1 MSSRSISRTSMPAPM
16 AVDGV
21 TAQAARKHTQAQKQR
36 SYPVFWQRGPSVRP
50 AFTCRAGGLPAP
62 SWFAASLGWSWAGRS
77 TTFRS
82 WQPQPPRS
90 RMQTE
95 RPETKP
101 PAPLLNTSRRRFG
114 VFQKSRAH
122 LPAPHLGDKP
132 PTRFGFARRYAVW
145 LRPHAWRLALLFSLS
160 LIGIGIDMVWPLVS
174 AHLIDGVILSKRL
187 SVEQKVGEL
196 TGFALGMGGLF
207 MVGSG
212 LSWLRSLRLQL
223 LNSRL
228 AFQLRGALFHRILRL
243 PMSELTEMKTGGI
256 LSRLSNDVDSTTG
269 LLQQALLSPVLSS
282 LRLVVTLCIIFALNW
297 RIAAAVMIA
306 MPPIL
311 LAQNLWA
318 RRIRSIWKSMGQD
331 RQEIDARVS
340 EGLSGVRIV
349 RGFGREQRE
358 QLAYTLG
365 HHTVIRKQ
373 MLATRTQRS
382 VALIWELIMPLT
394 QVTIIGFGGYLVVKG
409 QATLGVLIAFQGYVW
424 RLLEPVMQIA
434 SSLSETQRGLAAME
448 RVFDVFDKPE
458 EKPDPP
464 DAVAAPDHV
473 DELRFERVS
482 FAYRSDVP
490 VLHDFNLRVPG
501 GSVIAL
507 VGASGAG
514 KTTVTDLLARFYDP
528 SSGQILLNGVDLRRI
543 RLKSFRALL
552 GIVQQEV
559 FLFDGSVR
567 ENIAYGRAEASELE
581 VLDAA
586 ERANADEFIRRLPE
600 GYDTLIGERG
610 VKLSGGQR
618 QRLSIARALLA
629 DPKILILDEATS
641 SLDTESEQL
650 IQASIDELLRHRT
663 TFIIAHRLSTIAH
676 ADQIV
681 VLDAGVIVERGS
693 HQELLRQ
700 GGRYA
705 AMVARQTRSTLE
717 QPQLGTLASE
727 G

>member
-1 MSSRSISRTSMPAPM
+1 M
-16 AVDGV
+16 
-21 TAQAARKHTQAQKQR
+21 QAE
-36 SYPVFWQRGPSVRP
+36 RP
-50 AFTCRAGGLPAP
+50 
-62 SWFAASLGWSWAGRS
+62 
-77 TTFRS
+77 
-82 WQPQPPRS
+82 PPRPV
-90 RMQTE
+90 T
-95 RPETKP
+95 P
-101 PAPLLNTSRRRFG
+101 PLNTSRKRFG
-114 VFQKSRAH
+114 VFQSLRNQAT
-122 LPAPHLGDKP
+122 LASTGLAPQG
-132 PTRFGFARRYAVW
+132 RFAYAKRYAVW
-145 LRPHAWRLALLFSLS
+145 LRPHVGRLALLFTFSLV
-160 LIGIGIDMVWPLVS
+160 GIGIDMVWPLVS
-174 AHLIDGVILSKRL
+174 AHLIDDVILSSKL
-187 SVEQKVGEL
+187 SVQEKLGQL
-196 TGFALGMGGLF
+196 SGFGLGMAGLF
-207 MVGSG
+207 LFGSG

-228 AFQLRGALFHRILRL
+228 AFQLRAALFHRILRL
-243 PMSELTEMKTGGI
+243 PMGELTEMKTGGI
-256 LSRLSNDVDSTTG
+256 LSRLSSDVDSTTG

-282 LRLVVTLCIIFALNW
+282 LRLVATLCIIFTLNW
-297 RIAAAVMIA
+297 RIATAVLVA

-311 LAQNLWA
+311 LVQNLWA

-373 MLATRTQRS
+373 MLATRAQRS
-382 VALIWELIMPLT
+382 VALIWELIMPLA
-394 QVTIIGFGGYLVVKG
+394 QVTIIGFGGYLVVRG

-434 SSLSETQRGLAAME
+434 SSISETQRGLAAME

-464 DAVAAPDHV
+464 GALEAPARV
-473 DELRFERVS
+473 DELRFEGVS
-482 FAYRSDVP
+482 FAYRPDVP
-490 VLHDFNLRVPG
+490 VLRDFSLSVPG
-501 GSVIAL
+501 GSVVAL
-507 VGASGAG
+507 VGVSGAG
-514 KTTVTDLLARFYDP
+514 KTTVTDLVARFYDP
-528 SSGQILLNGVDLRRI
+528 SAGRILLNGVDLRQI
-543 RLKSFRALL
+543 RLKSFRSLL

-567 ENIAYGRAEASELE
+567 ENIAYGRTDATEAE

-586 ERANADEFIRRLPE
+586 QRANADEFISRLPE

-650 IQASIDELLRHRT
+650 IQASIDELLRDRT

-681 VLDAGVIVERGS
+681 VLDAGSIVELGT
-693 HQELLRQ
+693 HDELLRR

-705 AMVARQTRSTLE
+705 AMVARQAQRSFSRIDD
-717 QPQLGTLASE
+717 AAAAV
-727 G
+727 

>member
-1 MSSRSISRTSMPAPM
+1 MT
-16 AVDGV
+16 
-21 TAQAARKHTQAQKQR
+21 
-36 SYPVFWQRGPSVRP
+36 PS
-50 AFTCRAGGLPAP
+50 
-62 SWFAASLGWSWAGRS
+62 
-77 TTFRS
+77 
-82 WQPQPPRS
+82 
-90 RMQTE
+90 
-95 RPETKP
+95 
-101 PAPLLNTSRRRFG
+101 LNTSRKRFR
-114 VFQKSRAH
+114 VFQSKGASPRVT
-122 LPAPHLGDKP
+122 PAAGKP
-132 PTRFGFARRYAVW
+132 PSRFAYAKRYSVW
-145 LRPHAWRLALLFSLS
+145 LRPHVWRLTFLFTLS
-160 LIGIGIDMVWPLVS
+160 VLGIGIDMVWPLVS
-174 AHLIDGVILSKRL
+174 AHLIDGVILSQRL
-187 SVEQKVGEL
+187 SVPEKLGQL
-196 TGFALGMGGLF
+196 TGFGLGMAGLF
-207 MVGSG
+207 LFGSG

-228 AFQLRGALFHRILRL
+228 AFQLRAALFHRVLRL
-243 PMSELTEMKTGGI
+243 PMGELTEMKTGGI
-256 LSRLSNDVDSTTG
+256 LSRLSSDVDSTTG
-269 LLQQALLSPVLSS
+269 LLQQALLSPVLSG
-282 LRLVVTLCIIFALNW
+282 LRLIVTLCIIFTLNW
-297 RIAAAVMIA
+297 RIAAAVIVA

-311 LAQNLWA
+311 LVQNLWA
-318 RRIRSIWKSMGQD
+318 RRIRIIWKSIGQD

-349 RGFGREQRE
+349 RGFGRELRE

-373 MLATRTQRS
+373 MLATRAQRS
-382 VALIWELIMPLT
+382 VALIWELIMPLA

-434 SSLSETQRGLAAME
+434 SSISETQRGLAAME

-458 EKPDPP
+458 EKPDLPG
-464 DAVAAPDHV
+464 AVEAPARV
-473 DELRFERVS
+473 EQIRFEGVS
-482 FAYRSDVP
+482 FAYREDVP
-490 VLHDFNLRVPG
+490 VLRDFNLTVPG
-501 GSVIAL
+501 GSVVAL
-507 VGASGAG
+507 VGVSGAG

-528 SSGQILLNGVDLRRI
+528 SAGKITLNGVDLREI
-543 RLKSFRALL
+543 RLKSFRRLL

-567 ENIAYGRAEASELE
+567 ENIAYGRSEASEAE

-586 ERANADEFIRRLPE
+586 RRANADEFIRRLPE

-650 IQASIDELLRHRT
+650 IQASIDELLRDRT

-681 VLDAGVIVERGS
+681 VLDAGTIVELGS
-693 HQELLRQ
+693 HEELLRR

-705 AMVARQTRSTLE
+705 AMVGRQAQRSFSRTDVE
-717 QPQLGTLASE
+717 AAAV
-727 G
+727 

>member
-1 MSSRSISRTSMPAPM
+1 
-16 AVDGV
+16 
-21 TAQAARKHTQAQKQR
+21 
-36 SYPVFWQRGPSVRP
+36 
-50 AFTCRAGGLPAP
+50 
-62 SWFAASLGWSWAGRS
+62 
-77 TTFRS
+77 
-82 WQPQPPRS
+82 
-90 RMQTE
+90 MQTE

-122 LPAPHLGDKP
+122 LPPPHLGDSP

-160 LIGIGIDMVWPLVS
+160 LVGIGIDMVWPLVS

-187 SVEQKVGEL
+187 SVEQKVREL

-282 LRLVVTLCIIFALNW
+282 LRLVVTLCIIFTLNW

-473 DELRFERVS
+473 DELRFEGVS
-482 FAYRSDVP
+482 FAYRPDVP

-727 G
+727 S

>member
-1 MSSRSISRTSMPAPM
+1 M
-16 AVDGV
+16 
-21 TAQAARKHTQAQKQR
+21 QAE
-36 SYPVFWQRGPSVRP
+36 RP
-50 AFTCRAGGLPAP
+50 
-62 SWFAASLGWSWAGRS
+62 
-77 TTFRS
+77 
-82 WQPQPPRS
+82 PPRPVTP
-90 RMQTE
+90 R
-95 RPETKP
+95 
-101 PAPLLNTSRRRFG
+101 LNTSRKRFH
-114 VFQKSRAH
+114 VFQGTRAQ
-122 LPAPHLGDKP
+122 APPPLSGDKSQS
-132 PTRFGFARRYAVW
+132 RFAYAKRYGVW
-145 LRPHAWRLALLFSLS
+145 LRPHVWRLALLFGFSL
-160 LIGIGIDMVWPLVS
+160 LGIAIDMVWPLVS
-174 AHLIDGVILSKRL
+174 AHLIDGVILSSKL
-187 SVEQKVGEL
+187 SVPEKLGQL
-196 TGFALGMGGLF
+196 SGFGLGMAGLF
-207 MVGSG
+207 LFGSG
-212 LSWLRSLRLQL
+212 ISWLRSLRLQL

-228 AFQLRGALFHRILRL
+228 AFQLRSALFHRILRL
-243 PMSELTEMKTGGI
+243 PMAELTEMKTGGI
-256 LSRLSNDVDSTTG
+256 LSRLSSDVDSTTG
-269 LLQQALLSPVLSS
+269 LLQQALMSPVLST
-282 LRLVVTLCIIFALNW
+282 LRLIVTLCIIFTLNW
-297 RIAAAVMIA
+297 RIAAAVIVA

-311 LAQNLWA
+311 LVQNLWA

-373 MLATRTQRS
+373 MLATRAQRS
-382 VALIWELIMPLT
+382 VALIWELIMPLA

-434 SSLSETQRGLAAME
+434 NSISETQRGLAAME

-464 DAVAAPDHV
+464 GALEAPVRV
-473 DELRFERVS
+473 DELRFQSVS
-482 FAYRSDVP
+482 FAYRPDVP
-490 VLHDFNLRVPG
+490 VLRDFNLAVPG
-501 GSVIAL
+501 GSVVAL

-528 SSGQILLNGVDLRRI
+528 SEGQILLNGVDLRRI
-543 RLKSFRALL
+543 RLKSFRSLL

-567 ENIAYGRAEASELE
+567 ENIAYGRSEATEAE

-586 ERANADEFIRRLPE
+586 QRANADEFISRLPE

-650 IQASIDELLRHRT
+650 IQASIDELLRDRT

-681 VLDAGVIVERGS
+681 VLDAGVIVEQGT
-693 HQELLRQ
+693 HQELLRRA
-700 GGRYA
+700 GRYA
-705 AMVARQTRSTLE
+705 AMVARQAQRSLNRTDD
-717 QPQLGTLASE
+717 AVAAV
-727 G
+727 

>member
-1 MSSRSISRTSMPAPM
+1 M
-16 AVDGV
+16 
-21 TAQAARKHTQAQKQR
+21 QAE
-36 SYPVFWQRGPSVRP
+36 RP
-50 AFTCRAGGLPAP
+50 
-62 SWFAASLGWSWAGRS
+62 
-77 TTFRS
+77 
-82 WQPQPPRS
+82 PPRPV
-90 RMQTE
+90 T
-95 RPETKP
+95 P
-101 PAPLLNTSRRRFG
+101 PLNTSRKRFR
-114 VFQKSRAH
+114 VFQGVRAQT
-122 LPAPHLGDKP
+122 PTPPSGDKSQS
-132 PTRFGFARRYAVW
+132 RFAYAKRYGVW
-145 LRPHAWRLALLFSLS
+145 LRPHVWRLALLFTFSL
-160 LIGIGIDMVWPLVS
+160 LGIAIDMVWPLVS
-174 AHLIDGVILSKRL
+174 AHLIDGVILSSQL
-187 SVEQKVGEL
+187 SVQEKLGQL
-196 TGFALGMGGLF
+196 SGFALGMAGLF
-207 MVGSG
+207 LFGSG
-212 LSWLRSLRLQL
+212 ISWLRSLRLQL

-228 AFQLRGALFHRILRL
+228 AFQLRSALFHRILRL
-243 PMSELTEMKTGGI
+243 PMGELTEMKTGGI

-269 LLQQALLSPVLSS
+269 LLQQALLSPVLST
-282 LRLVVTLCIIFALNW
+282 LRLIVTLCIIFTLNW
-297 RIAAAVMIA
+297 RIAAAVIVA

-311 LAQNLWA
+311 LVQNLWA

-373 MLATRTQRS
+373 MLATRAQRS
-382 VALIWELIMPLT
+382 VALIWELIMPLA

-434 SSLSETQRGLAAME
+434 NSISETQRGLAAME
-448 RVFDVFDKPE
+448 RVFDIFDKPE

-464 DAVAAPDHV
+464 GALEAPARV
-473 DELRFERVS
+473 DELRFEGVS
-482 FAYRSDVP
+482 FAYRPDVP
-490 VLHDFNLRVPG
+490 VLRDFSLTVPG
-501 GSVIAL
+501 GSVVAL
-507 VGASGAG
+507 VGVSGAG

-528 SSGQILLNGVDLRRI
+528 SEGQILLNGVDLRRI
-543 RLKSFRALL
+543 RLKSFRSLL

-567 ENIAYGRAEASELE
+567 ENIAYGRSEATEPE

-586 ERANADEFIRRLPE
+586 QRANADEFISRLPE

-650 IQASIDELLRHRT
+650 IQASIDELLRDRT

-681 VLDAGVIVERGS
+681 VLEAGAIVEQGT
-693 HQELLRQ
+693 HAELLHR

-705 AMVARQTRSTLE
+705 AMVARQAQRSLNRTDDA
-717 QPQLGTLASE
+717 GAAV
-727 G
+727 

>member
-1 MSSRSISRTSMPAPM
+1 MQADKQPRPAP
-16 AVDGV
+16 
-21 TAQAARKHTQAQKQR
+21 
-36 SYPVFWQRGPSVRP
+36 P
-50 AFTCRAGGLPAP
+50 
-62 SWFAASLGWSWAGRS
+62 
-77 TTFRS
+77 
-82 WQPQPPRS
+82 
-90 RMQTE
+90 
-95 RPETKP
+95 
-101 PAPLLNTSRRRFG
+101 LNTSRKRFG
-114 VFQKSRAH
+114 AFQSLRQSPPLGATSGVPQSRFEYA
-122 LPAPHLGDKP
+122 K
-132 PTRFGFARRYAVW
+132 RYSVW
-145 LRPHAWRLALLFSLS
+145 LRPHVWRLAVLFTFS
-160 LIGIGIDMVWPLVS
+160 LIGIAIDMVWPLVS
-174 AHLIDGVILSKRL
+174 AHLIDDVILSPRL
-187 SVEQKVGEL
+187 SAAQKLGQL
-196 TGFALGMGGLF
+196 SGFGLGMAGLF
-207 MVGSG
+207 LFGSG
-212 LSWLRSLRLQL
+212 MSWLRSLRLQL

-228 AFQLRGALFHRILRL
+228 AFQLRAALFHRILRL
-243 PMSELTEMKTGGI
+243 PMGELTEMKTGGI
-256 LSRLSNDVDSTTG
+256 LSRLSSDVDSTTG
-269 LLQQALLSPVLSS
+269 LLQQALLSPLLSA
-282 LRLVVTLCIIFALNW
+282 LRLVATLCIIFTLNW
-297 RIAAAVMIA
+297 RIAAAVLVA

-311 LAQNLWA
+311 LVQNLWA

-373 MLATRTQRS
+373 MLATRAQRS
-382 VALIWELIMPLT
+382 VALIWELIMPLA
-394 QVTIIGFGGYLVVKG
+394 QVTIIGFGGYLVVQG

-434 SSLSETQRGLAAME
+434 NSISETQRGLAAME

-464 DAVAAPDHV
+464 GALAAPARV
-473 DELRFERVS
+473 DELRFEGVS
-482 FAYRSDVP
+482 FAYRPDVP
-490 VLHDFNLRVPG
+490 VLRDFSLSVPG

-507 VGASGAG
+507 VGVSGAG

-528 SSGQILLNGVDLRRI
+528 TAGRILLNGVDLRQI
-543 RLKSFRALL
+543 RLKSFRSLL

-567 ENIAYGRAEASELE
+567 ENIAYGRSEATLAE

-586 ERANADEFIRRLPE
+586 QRANADEFISRLPE

-650 IQASIDELLRHRT
+650 IQASIDELLRDRT

-681 VLDAGVIVERGS
+681 VLDAGAIVELGT
-693 HQELLRQ
+693 HEELLRR

-705 AMVARQTRSTLE
+705 AMVARQAQRSLNRTDDE
-717 QPQLGTLASE
+717 AAAV
-727 G
+727 

>member
-1 MSSRSISRTSMPAPM
+1 MLAE
-16 AVDGV
+16 
-21 TAQAARKHTQAQKQR
+21 
-36 SYPVFWQRGPSVRP
+36 PS
-50 AFTCRAGGLPAP
+50 
-62 SWFAASLGWSWAGRS
+62 
-77 TTFRS
+77 
-82 WQPQPPRS
+82 QPQPP
-90 RMQTE
+90 T
-95 RPETKP
+95 P
-101 PAPLLNTSRRRFG
+101 PANTSRKRFRA
-114 VFQKSRAH
+114 FQKSRAH
-122 LPAPHLGDKP
+122 LPAPPLGKKP
-132 PTRFGFARRYAVW
+132 PTRLGFARRYGSW
-145 LRPHAWRLALLFSLS
+145 LKPHVWRLTALFTLS
-160 LIGIGIDMVWPLVS
+160 LIGISIDMVWPLVS
-174 AHLIDGVILSKRL
+174 AHLIDGVILSREL
-187 SVEQKVGEL
+187 SVEQKIGQL
-196 TGFALGMGGLF
+196 TGFALGMAGLIIF
-207 MVGSG
+207 GSG

-228 AFQLRGALFHRILRL
+228 AFQLRAALFHRILRL
-243 PMSELTEMKTGGI
+243 PMGELTEMKTGGI
-256 LSRLSNDVDSTTG
+256 LSRLSSDVDSTTG
-269 LLQQALLSPVLSS
+269 LLQQALLSPLLAS
-282 LRLVVTLCIIFALNW
+282 LRLLATLCIIFTLNW

-358 QLAYTLG
+358 QRAYTLG

-373 MLATRTQRS
+373 MLATRAQRS
-382 VALIWELIMPLT
+382 VALIWELIMPLA

-434 SSLSETQRGLAAME
+434 SSISDTQRGLAAME

-458 EKPDPP
+458 EKPDPL
-464 DAVAAPDHV
+464 DAVAAPERV
-473 DELRFERVS
+473 EELRFEGVS
-482 FAYRSDVP
+482 FSYRADVP
-490 VLHDFNLRVPG
+490 VLKDFSLSVPG
-501 GSVIAL
+501 GSVVAL
-507 VGASGAG
+507 VGVSGAG
-514 KTTVTDLLARFYDP
+514 KTTVTDLVARFYDP
-528 SSGQILLNGVDLRRI
+528 TAGRILLNGQDLRQI
-543 RLKSFRALL
+543 RLKSFRSLL

-567 ENIAYGRAEASELE
+567 ENIAYGRTHATDAE

-586 ERANADEFIRRLPE
+586 QRANADEFIRRLPE

-650 IQASIDELLRHRT
+650 IQASIDELLRDRT
-663 TFIIAHRLSTIAH
+663 TFIIAHRLSTITH

-681 VLDAGVIVERGS
+681 VLDGGAIVELGT
-693 HQELLRQ
+693 HEELLRR

-705 AMVARQTRSTLE
+705 EMVARQSRGSAGPYPPPRTMA
-717 QPQLGTLASE
+717 PASVE
-727 G
+727 KVS